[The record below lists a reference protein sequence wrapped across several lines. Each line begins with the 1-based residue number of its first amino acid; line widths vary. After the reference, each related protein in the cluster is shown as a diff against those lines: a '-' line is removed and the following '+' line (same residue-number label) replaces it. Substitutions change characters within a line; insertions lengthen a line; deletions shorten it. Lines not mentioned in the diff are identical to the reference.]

1 MKMNKVSRQVDVEVL
16 LEIIRKREDYKEN
29 SKNGL
34 VILLNGSWGSGKS
47 TFLYE
52 LEEKI
57 IESENMNL
65 FLNYNAYEYD
75 FYETPYIPFFASI
88 EDKLK
93 LGKELD
99 KLVNLTNN
107 LGKSILVSLYAMI
120 NGHYKKKCDID
131 LNDIKDNIMGIENE
145 SYKKD
150 FDEFVSCKKKI
161 ETKLQKCCSKE
172 PQIFIV
178 DELDR
183 CKPSFAI
190 DTLEIIKHFFDVE
203 NCIFI
208 IAVDKLQLEESA
220 KTIFGQEMDSEKYFS
235 KFFDYQYNL
244 LPIKFYETVNT
255 SNIYNLD
262 KIVRE
267 ISEIFQILNISLRD
281 ANKIFNE
288 FISKYKVYNNE
299 ETSED
304 KKWTEQQCYIITVL
318 LTLKYTDLLFYTE
331 LMHGNYNKYITKI
344 KDDVSKTSNNY
355 SKLLKHKIDD
365 NHTYSSFLT
374 KLNSYLEN
382 EYLDIGKAYKTYWNF
397 ENVDNEFTRKQ
408 QRAKDMHHYIPQVEP
423 DKTFKENL
431 QKIIN

>member
-1 MKMNKVSRQVDVEVL
+1 MKINRVSRQVDVDVL
-16 LEIIRKREDYKEN
+16 LEIIKKRDEYKEN

-34 VILLNGSWGSGKS
+34 VILLNGAWGSGKS
-47 TFLYE
+47 TFLNE

-57 IESENMNL
+57 IESDDTNL

-75 FYETPYIPFFASI
+75 FYETPYIPFFASM

-99 KLVNLTNN
+99 KLVKLTSNF
-107 LGKSILVSLYAMI
+107 GKVILASLYAMI
-120 NGHYKKKCDID
+120 NGFYKKKFDID
-131 LNDIKDNIMGIENE
+131 LNDIKDNIMGIDNE

-150 FDEFVSCKKKI
+150 FDEFISCKKKI
-161 ETKLQKCCSKE
+161 ETKLQNCCSKE

-203 NCIFI
+203 NCVFI

-244 LPIKFYETVNT
+244 LPIKFYETVDT
-255 SNIYNLD
+255 SNIHNLD
-262 KIVRE
+262 KIIKE

-288 FISKYKVYNNE
+288 FVSKYKLYNNE
-299 ETSED
+299 ETPEL
-304 KKWTEQQCYIITVL
+304 KRWTEQQCYIITFL

-331 LMHGNYNKYITKI
+331 LMNGNYSKYITKI
-344 KDDVSKTSNNY
+344 KTDVSKTSNNY
-355 SKLLKHKIDD
+355 SKLLDHKIDD
-365 NHTYSSFLT
+365 KHTYSSFLT

-382 EYLDIGKAYKTYWNF
+382 EYLDIGKAYGTYWHF
-397 ENVDNEFTRKQ
+397 EHEDNEFTIKQ
-408 QRAKDMHHYIPQVEP
+408 RRARDMQHYIPQVEP
-423 DKTFKENL
+423 DKTFKENI

>member
-1 MKMNKVSRQVDVEVL
+1 MKVNKVSRSVDVDVL
-16 LEIIRKREDYKEN
+16 LEIIRKREEYKEN

-34 VILLNGSWGSGKS
+34 VILLNGAWGSGKS
-47 TFLYE
+47 TFLNE

-57 IESENMNL
+57 IESDDMKL

-75 FYETPYIPFFASI
+75 FYETPYIPFFASM

-93 LGKELD
+93 LGEDLD
-99 KLVNLTNN
+99 KLVKLTSNLEK
-107 LGKSILVSLYAMI
+107 GILVSLYAMI
-120 NGHYKKKCDID
+120 NGFYKKKFDIE
-131 LNDIKDNIMGIENE
+131 LNDIKDNILGIENE

-150 FDEFVSCKKKI
+150 FDEFISCKKKI
-161 ETKLQKCCSKE
+161 ESKLKKSCSKK

-208 IAVDKLQLEESA
+208 VAVDKLQLEESA

-244 LPIKFYETVNT
+244 LPIKFYETVDT

-262 KIVRE
+262 KIVKE

-288 FISKYKVYNNE
+288 FVSKYKLYNNG
-299 ETSED
+299 ETPED
-304 KKWTEQQCYIITVL
+304 KKWTEQQCYIVTFL
-318 LTLKYTDLLFYTE
+318 LALKYTDLLFYTE
-331 LMHGNYNKYITKI
+331 LMNGNYSKYITKI
-344 KDDVSKTSNNY
+344 KDDVSGASNNY
-355 SKLLKHKIDD
+355 YKLLNHRIDD
-365 NHTYSSFLT
+365 KHTYSSFLT

-382 EYLDIGKAYKTYWNF
+382 EYLDVDKAYGTYWTF
-397 ENVDNEFTRKQ
+397 EHEDNEFTIKQ
-408 QRAKDMHHYIPQVEP
+408 QRARDMHHYIPQVEP
-423 DKTFKENL
+423 NKTFKENI

>member
-1 MKMNKVSRQVDVEVL
+1 MKMNKVSRQVDVDVL

-34 VILLNGSWGSGKS
+34 VILLNGAWGSGKS
-47 TFLYE
+47 TFLNE

-75 FYETPYIPFFASI
+75 FYETPYIPFFASM
-88 EDKLK
+88 ENKLK

-99 KLVNLTNN
+99 KLVKLTSNF
-107 LGKSILVSLYAMI
+107 GKGILVSLYAMI
-120 NGHYKKKCDID
+120 NGFYKKKFDVD

-161 ETKLQKCCSKE
+161 ETKLKKCCSEE

-244 LPIKFYETVNT
+244 LPIRFYETVDT

-262 KIVRE
+262 KIIKK
-267 ISEIFQILNISLRD
+267 ISEMFQILNISLRD
-281 ANKIFNE
+281 SNKIFNE
-288 FISKYKVYNNE
+288 FVSKYKFYNND
-299 ETSED
+299 ETSTK
-304 KKWTEQQCYIITVL
+304 KKWTEQQCYIIAFL
-318 LTLKYTDLLFYTE
+318 LILKYTDLLFYTE
-331 LMHGNYNKYITKI
+331 FMNGNYSRYIAKI
-344 KDDVSKTSNNY
+344 KDDVGITANNY
-355 SKLLKHKIDD
+355 SKLLNFKIDD
-365 NHTYSSFLT
+365 KYTFSSFLT

-382 EYLDIGKAYKTYWNF
+382 EYLDVDKAYGTFWHF
-397 ENVDNEFTRKQ
+397 EHEDNDFTRKQ
-408 QRAKDMHHYIPQVEP
+408 QRARDMHHYIPQIEP
-423 DKTFKENL
+423 DKTFKENI